1 MRVLVVEDHEDLARL
16 VGEILQAEG
25 WAVDLAQSLEE
36 AEGLLA
42 AFPYDLVVLDLT
54 LPDGDGM
61 DLLRS
66 LRGRGEGVPVLILTA
81 RDALRDRV
89 RGLESGGDDYVVKP
103 FHPEELLAR
112 ARALLR
118 RASGQ
123 ASNRVRV
130 GRLELDLE
138 LKRAWWQGRPVS
150 LSGREY
156 ALLEFM
162 ALHAEGYFPREVLLE
177 KVWPGEASVDPRTVD
192 TYVRYLRRKLSPE
205 AIEIVRNLGYRFV
218 G

>member
-36 AEGLLA
+36 AGGLLA

-61 DLLRS
+61 ELLRG

-205 AIEIVRNLGYRFV
+205 AIETVRNLGYRFV

>member
-1 MRVLVVEDHEDLARL
+1 MRVLMVEDHEDLARL
-16 VGEILQAEG
+16 VEEILQAEG

-66 LRGRGEGVPVLILTA
+66 LRGRGEGLPVLILTA

-205 AIEIVRNLGYRFV
+205 AIETVRNLGYRFV

>member
-25 WAVDLAQSLEE
+25 WAVDLVQSLEE